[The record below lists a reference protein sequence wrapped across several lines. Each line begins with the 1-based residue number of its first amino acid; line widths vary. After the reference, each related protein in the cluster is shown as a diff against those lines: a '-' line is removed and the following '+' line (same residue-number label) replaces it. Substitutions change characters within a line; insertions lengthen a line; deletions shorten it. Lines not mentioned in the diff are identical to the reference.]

1 MKRLPLYHS
10 TWFAQRRLT
19 VTLGVASALAA
30 GILLAAPLAATPL
43 AEIEYTGCG
52 GAEVA
57 ASDEAYEARVVELVN
72 QERADNGGLPP
83 LKRVDALTLPAR
95 YHAADMGGDNYFKH
109 ETYDRAT
116 DALRYVCGASDRMGR
131 WYIDWR
137 AVAENIGAGY
147 VSPEAVVASWMSG
160 SGHRRNILDANY
172 TEIGVGYYRGGGD
185 YGVYWV
191 VDLGAR
197 RDIFPMIINGEAMVT
212 ADRDVTIYIHG
223 TWSEMRLRNDDGA
236 WGEWQPFSNSFRWVL
251 AEIAGERTV
260 SAEVRNGSASA
271 MMSDTIQLDAVVII
285 SPAEAH
291 RVYLPAVTRK

>member
-1 MKRLPLYHS
+1 MNRLPFYHS
-10 TWFAQRRLT
+10 TWSARRWLT
-19 VTLGVASALAA
+19 VTMGVVTALTA
-30 GILLAAPLAATPL
+30 GIIFAAPLAATPL
-43 AEIEYTGCG
+43 PVVEYTGCG

-57 ASDEAYEARVVELVN
+57 AIDAAYEARVVELVN
-72 QERADNGGLPP
+72 QERANNGGLPP

-109 ETYDRAT
+109 DTYDRST
-116 DALRYVCGASDRMGR
+116 DALRYVCGAFDRMGR
-131 WYIDWR
+131 WYTDWS

-147 VSPEAVVASWMSG
+147 VSPETVVASWMSG
-160 SGHRRNILDANY
+160 SGHRQNILDANF
-172 TEIGVGYYRGGGD
+172 TEIGVGYYRGGE

-191 VDLGAR
+191 VDLGVR
-197 RDIFPMIINGEAMVT
+197 RGIFPLIINGEATVT
-212 ADRDVTIYIHG
+212 AERDVNIYIHG

-236 WGEWQPFSNSFRWVL
+236 WGEWRPFSNSFRWML
-251 AEIAGERTV
+251 ADSAGERMV